1 MYLMTEYITVN
12 NLEELNVHNFY
23 RLNYRNSI
31 NKIINNSKQ
40 NEKIINDINFMFD
53 NTPMVILER
62 EYNESELKITR
73 FYNKIRETSHLYG
86 FNYINVT
93 KNIDN
98 GKIVKFDEIIKG
110 RKDIK
115 NYKIIGNHNQTTVK
129 ALQILSDMNIFI
141 KSSFYRVLL
150 SECKINTV
158 LPNLLK
164 RLNKFKYLDNIYIN
178 NNNSSI
184 DYPLNNNEERISPKL
199 KANIELL
206 KNENNDNLYEIIDK
220 IHNSIDKVSQVSNYK
235 VGDDIFKAIVNNN
248 RYKIHDYD
256 ENMKYIYITD
266 PILVM
271 DIEDENFK
279 KFINIC
285 NAFGNMYNNI
295 NKYVSNLVR
304 KESFYQNV
312 NINTI
317 NAYGNNINGIYKVS
331 GLLKRI
337 KGVSYDDISI
347 FNITSDINN
356 LSNQNNMHN
365 DSMINTIRKRLNE
378 CKDLPFYSIF
388 TIHKNLIPNANNINK
403 LSLNSNTKESVIK
416 IIEPI
421 LIPLFMKEEN
431 IVKYNYYLDFF
442 YLKSETT
449 IPFSLISIESYLK
462 EINALKFIYEYLN
475 KLIFKNIDEY
485 I

>member
-12 NLEELNVHNFY
+12 NLEELSINNFY

-31 NKIINNSKQ
+31 NKIINDSKQ
-40 NEKIINDINFMFD
+40 IEKIVDDINFMFN

-98 GKIVKFDEIIKG
+98 GKLVKFDEIIKG

-129 ALQILSDMNIFI
+129 ALQILSDMNIFM

-150 SECKINTV
+150 TECKINTI
-158 LPNLLK
+158 LPSLLK

-199 KANIELL
+199 KSNIELL
-206 KNENNDNLYEIIDK
+206 KNENNDNLYELIDK
-220 IHNSIDKVSQVSNYK
+220 IHNSIDKVSQELNYK
-235 VGDDIFKAIVNNN
+235 VGDDIFKAIVNKN
-248 RYKIHDYD
+248 RYKIHDND
-256 ENMKYIYITD
+256 DNMKYIYITD
-266 PILVM
+266 PILVT
-271 DIEDENFK
+271 DIKDENFK
-279 KFINIC
+279 KFISIC
-285 NAFGNMYNNI
+285 NAFGNIYNNI

-304 KESFYQNV
+304 KENFYQNV

-337 KGVSYDDISI
+337 KGISYDNISI
-347 FNITSDINN
+347 FNISSDINN
-356 LSNQNNMHN
+356 LSNINNIYN
-365 DSMINTIRKRLNE
+365 DSMINAIQRRLNE
-378 CKDLPFYSIF
+378 CKDLPFYNIF
-388 TIHKNLIPNANNINK
+388 TIHKNLIPNINK
-403 LSLNSNTKESVIK
+403 LSLKSNSKESVIK

-421 LIPLFMKEEN
+421 LMPLFMKEEN

-442 YLKSETT
+442 YPKLETT

-462 EINALKFIYEYLN
+462 EINDLKFIYEYLN

>member
-31 NKIINNSKQ
+31 NKIVNNGKQ
-40 NEKIINDINFMFD
+40 NEKIVNDINFMFD

-86 FNYINVT
+86 FNYINAT

-98 GKIVKFDEIIKG
+98 GKLVKFDEIIKG

-115 NYKIIGNHNQTTVK
+115 NYKIIGNHSQTTVK

-150 SECKINTV
+150 TECKINTI
-158 LPNLLK
+158 LPGLLK

-184 DYPLNNNEERISPKL
+184 DYPLNNNEERISSKL

-206 KNENNDNLYEIIDK
+206 KNENNDSLYEIIDK
-220 IHNSIDKVSQVSNYK
+220 IHNSMDKVSQVLNYK
-235 VGDDIFKAIVNNN
+235 VGDDIFKAIVNKN
-248 RYKIHDYD
+248 RYKIHDYND
-256 ENMKYIYITD
+256 SMKYIYITD
-266 PILVM
+266 PILVSN
-271 DIEDENFK
+271 IEDKNFK

-285 NAFGNMYNNI
+285 NTFGNIYNNI

-304 KESFYQNV
+304 KENFYQNV

-337 KGVSYDDISI
+337 KGISYDNISI
-347 FNITSDINN
+347 FNISSDINN
-356 LSNQNNMHN
+356 LSNQNNMPN
-365 DSMINTIRKRLNE
+365 DSMINAMQKRLNE

-388 TIHKNLIPNANNINK
+388 TIHKNLIPNMNEINN
-403 LSLNSNTKESVIK
+403 LSLNTNSKKSIIK

-421 LIPLFMKEEN
+421 LMPLFMKKEN

-442 YLKSETT
+442 YLRLETS

-462 EINALKFIYEYLN
+462 EINDLKFIYEYLN